1 MSIGEEAE
9 IKVDSVSPGALRVLR
24 PKPSLTVP
32 FPALN
37 LMLVLSSR
45 SNHSSREVNMRL
57 LGIALC
63 IPLACALM
71 TRPAA
76 SAESPPA
83 WAYPANPPDF
93 KLPPDD
99 GSIRR
104 VPASNAGYT
113 LTQLRDRFLAPDWHP
128 SDYPPM
134 PEVVARGR
142 KPDVFACG
150 FCHRAD
156 GPGGPES
163 ANITGLP
170 ASYIVQQMLDFKS
183 GVRKSSVPKLAPQAL
198 KASMSKAITQAEIE
212 EAAAYFSAI
221 KPRSIVRVV
230 EAATVPKTYVTGW
243 HLAAV
248 TTGETEPIG
257 RRIIEVPEN
266 LEHFVSRD
274 SRARFIAYVPPGSIK
289 QGQALAANGGGGKTQ
304 HCGTCH
310 GADLK
315 GLGPTP
321 GIAGRSPS
329 YIVRQLYDY
338 KHGTRAGA
346 GSALMKESVEK
357 MTIDD
362 MIAVAAYAGSLAP

>member
-1 MSIGEEAE
+1 M
-9 IKVDSVSPGALRVLR
+9 K
-24 PKPSLTVP
+24 
-32 FPALN
+32 
-37 LMLVLSSR
+37 
-45 SNHSSREVNMRL
+45 L
-57 LGIALC
+57 LAIALC
-63 IPLACALM
+63 IQLIGAVTIGPV
-71 TRPAA
+71 A
-76 SAESPPA
+76 SAQSPPA

-93 KLPPDD
+93 KPQADD

-104 VPASNAGYT
+104 VPGSSAGHT
-113 LTQLRDRFLAPDWHP
+113 LTQLRDLFVAPDWHP
-128 SDYPPM
+128 AEHPPM

-142 KPDVFACG
+142 KPDLFACG

-156 GPGGPES
+156 GPGGPEN
-163 ANITGLP
+163 ANLTGLP

-183 GVRKSSVPKLAPQAL
+183 GARKSSVPEIAPQAL
-198 KASMSKAITQAEIE
+198 KARLSKAVTQAEIE

-230 EAATVPKTYVTGW
+230 ESATVPKTYVTGW
-243 HLAAV
+243 YLTAV

-266 LEHFVSRD
+266 PEQFVSRD
-274 SRARFIAYVPPGSIK
+274 SRARFIAHVPPGSIK
-289 QGQALAANGGGGKTQ
+289 QGQALAANGGGSKTQ
-304 HCGTCH
+304 QCGTCH

-338 KHGTRAGA
+338 KHGTRAGP

-362 MIAVAAYAGSLAP
+362 MIAVAAYAASLAP